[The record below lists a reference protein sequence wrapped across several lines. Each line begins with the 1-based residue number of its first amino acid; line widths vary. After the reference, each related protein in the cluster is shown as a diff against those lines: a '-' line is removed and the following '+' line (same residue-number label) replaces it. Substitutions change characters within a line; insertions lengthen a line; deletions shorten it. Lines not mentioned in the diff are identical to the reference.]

1 MTGQKGAN
9 VPLGGT
15 SDQSLVTSHESLP
28 IPYRGRFAPSP
39 TGPLHFGSLVA
50 AVGSYLCA
58 RQARGEWLVRI
69 EDLDTPRV
77 VPGSSDQII
86 RTLDALGFEWT
97 GSILHQSSRRD
108 AYEAATQQ
116 LLNAGLAYHCSCTR
130 SELQAASITNKF
142 AGLLDTDE
150 LRYPGWCR
158 NGPRDPTR
166 RTAVRLFV
174 TPGEIAVTDLVQGRF
189 TVDVSAEVG
198 DFVIRRRDQLHAYQ
212 LAVVVDD
219 AHQGISAIVRGADL
233 LHSTPRQMFL
243 QRMLRLPSPMYA
255 HLPVVTDAN
264 GIKLSK
270 SAGAAAIDIA
280 RPSSELWRALEFL
293 QQAPPAH
300 LRRAGLATLWEWA
313 IQHWQLQRL
322 NGQRHAA
329 IRARR
334 EDGSI

>member
-1 MTGQKGAN
+1 
-9 VPLGGT
+9 L
-15 SDQSLVTSHESLP
+15 
-28 IPYRGRFAPSP
+28 
-39 TGPLHFGSLVA
+39 
-50 AVGSYLCA
+50 
-58 RQARGEWLVRI
+58 RI

-77 VPGSSDQII
+77 VPGSADQII
-86 RTLDALGFEWT
+86 RTLETFGFEWT

-130 SELQAASITNKF
+130 SELQAESKTNKT

-174 TPGEIAVTDLVQGRF
+174 TRGEIAVSDFVQGRF

-219 AHQGISAIVRGADL
+219 AHQGITAVARGADL

-243 QRMLRLPSPMYA
+243 QRMLRLPTPMYA
-255 HLPVVTDAN
+255 HLPVVTDMN

-270 SAGAAAIDIA
+270 SAGAAAIDID
-280 RPSSELWRALEFL
+280 RPASELWRALEFL
-293 QQAPPAH
+293 RQMPPAH

-322 NGQRHAA
+322 NGQRQAA

-334 EDGSI
+334 EDGLI